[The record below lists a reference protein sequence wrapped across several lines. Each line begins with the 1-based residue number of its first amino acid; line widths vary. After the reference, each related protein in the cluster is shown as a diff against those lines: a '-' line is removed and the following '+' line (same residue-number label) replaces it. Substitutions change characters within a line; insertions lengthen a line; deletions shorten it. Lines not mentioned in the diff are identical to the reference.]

1 MNVAAAVA
9 VRNQFPML
17 FTTPE
22 HNTNATRRDAALRRA
37 TTPSPPVDDDSDVD
51 DIMQTEIAA
60 VITIKQKCA
69 LKLFIMYAPAAL
81 ATVDSTE
88 ASNWPAFLCVKI
100 KFSPILQLP
109 FAFARN

>member
-1 MNVAAAVA
+1 MLLFETS
-9 VRNQFPML
+9 FPCCAQL
-17 FTTPE
+17 QNTTR
-22 HNTNATRRDAALRRA
+22 TQTRRDAALRRA

-100 KFSPILQLP
+100 QFSPILQLP